1 MSGLTF
7 ICMLIGGLLYYY
19 FVLRKYNSLGFR
31 LFSLF
36 TFITLSFCYWLYE
49 DTQTQKSMIK
59 NGQTINGIVLA
70 KEKKTQPGS
79 SSPDN
84 VLIMRLSLQS
94 NKPDTLQVYKYT
106 SVEEWER
113 FKIGETIPLLYDA
126 EKNNLFVKESYHRML
141 NDQWI
146 LYVVASVFF
155 LIGACCWYF
164 LRNYKVGVDEAG
176 NEWVEKDGEIYL
188 DERKSPTSQVLKRAN
203 IVSKLF
209 QVLGK

>member
-7 ICMLIGGLLYYY
+7 ISMLVGGLLYYY

-36 TFITLSFCYWLYE
+36 TFITLAFCYWLYE
-49 DTQTQKSMIK
+49 DTQTQKSMLAH
-59 NGQTINGIVLA
+59 GQTLNGTVLA

-84 VLIMRLSLQS
+84 VLTMRVSLQP
-94 NKPDTLQVYKYT
+94 NKVDTLQVYKYT
-106 SVEEWER
+106 SLEEWER
-113 FKIGETIPLLYDA
+113 FKIGEFIPLLYDS
-126 EKNNLFVKESYHRML
+126 EKNNLFVKESYQRML
-141 NDQWI
+141 NDQWV
-146 LYVVASVFF
+146 LYVVAGFFF
-155 LIGACCWYF
+155 LIGAACWYF
-164 LRNYKVGVDEAG
+164 LRNYKVGVDESG
-176 NEWVEKDGEIYL
+176 NEWVEKDGKIYL
-188 DERKSPTSQVLKRAN
+188 DERKSPTSQFLKRAN

>member
-59 NGQTINGIVLA
+59 NGQTINGILLA

-155 LIGACCWYF
+155 LIGAACWYF

-209 QVLGK
+209 QVLSK

>member
-1 MSGLTF
+1 MSGITF
-7 ICMLIGGLLYYY
+7 ICLLIGGLLYYY

-36 TFITLSFCYWLYE
+36 TFVTLSFCYWLYE
-49 DTQTQKSMIK
+49 DTQTQKSMLK
-59 NGQTINGIVLA
+59 NGQTISGIVLA

-84 VLIMRLSLQS
+84 VLIMRLSLKP

-106 SVEEWER
+106 SLEEWDS
-113 FKIGETIPLLYDA
+113 FQIGDIVPLLYDA
-126 EKNNLFVKESYHRML
+126 EKNNLFVKESYQRML
-141 NDQWI
+141 NDQWV

-155 LIGACCWYF
+155 LIGAGCWYF

-176 NEWVEKDGEIYL
+176 NEWVEKGEKIYL
-188 DERKSPTSQVLKRAN
+188 DERKSPASQVLKRAN
-203 IVSKLF
+203 IISKLF
-209 QVLGK
+209 QVLSK